1 MQLQTI
7 TQLGNS
13 DAVIIPATLMK
24 NIGLKRGQ
32 KVVVDRLGD
41 TENLVIMTKP
51 TKKIS
56 QSAVTAEFQTWLSSF
71 LEEDKELLNDLAQR

>member
-24 NIGLKRGQ
+24 DIGLKRCQ
-32 KVVVDRLGD
+32 KVIMDRLGD
-41 TENLVIMTKP
+41 TENLVIITKP
-51 TKKIS
+51 TKKLAFS
-56 QSAVTAEFQTWLSSF
+56 RRYH
-71 LEEDKELLNDLAQR
+71 LLYVSKNSPQV

>member
-24 NIGLKRGQ
+24 DIGLKRGQ
-32 KVVVDRLGD
+32 KVIMDRLGD
-41 TENLVIMTKP
+41 TENLVIITKP
-51 TKKIS
+51 TKKVS

-71 LEEDKELLNDLAQR
+71 LEEDKSLLDDLARR